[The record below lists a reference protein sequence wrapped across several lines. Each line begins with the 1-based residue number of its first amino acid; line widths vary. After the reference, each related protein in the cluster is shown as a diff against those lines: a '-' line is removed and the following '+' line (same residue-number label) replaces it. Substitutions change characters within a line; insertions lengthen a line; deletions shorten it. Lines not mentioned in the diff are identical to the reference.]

1 MTAEQI
7 NKLPKAIAF
16 TWCVGH
22 GNGAQKWLAQYH
34 KLIKYNKL
42 NKDMN
47 VNVRSGTLGN
57 WAYTQQQQYRLFSD
71 QKKSNI
77 MTAE

>member
-47 VNVRSGTLGN
+47 VVCLCTFR
-57 WAYTQQQQYRLFSD
+57 FSFCTGD
-71 QKKSNI
+71 VYVDFS
-77 MTAE
+77 TACV